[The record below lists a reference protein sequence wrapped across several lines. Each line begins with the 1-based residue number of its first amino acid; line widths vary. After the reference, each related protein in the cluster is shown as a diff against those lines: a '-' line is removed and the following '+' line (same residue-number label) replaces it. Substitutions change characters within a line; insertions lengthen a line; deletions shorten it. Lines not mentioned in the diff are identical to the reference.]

1 MNLRGYICPM
11 RLLSIFIFKLTGWK
25 TAVNSSPEINRC
37 VLIAAPHT
45 SNWDF
50 VYARAALYIL
60 RVKVRFLIK
69 DDYFVFPLNYIL
81 KAMGAIPVDRSKAK
95 GNKVQALIDIFDRNK
110 EMVTMIPAEGTRSLV
125 KEFRK
130 GFYHVANGAK
140 VPIALGYLDYK
151 KKIAG
156 IGPLF
161 YPTGD
166 IDKDLQEIYAFYRTI
181 NARHPKNAMP

>member
-1 MNLRGYICPM
+1 M
-11 RLLSIFIFKLTGWK
+11 RMISKFIFWITGWK
-25 TAVNSSPEINRC
+25 TAVNESPEIKRC

-50 VYARAALYIL
+50 LYARCALYIL
-60 RVKVRFLIK
+60 DVKLKFLIK
-69 DDYFVFPLNYIL
+69 DDYFFFPLGAIL
-81 KAMGAIPVDRSKAK
+81 KAMGAVPIDRSKKK
-95 GNKVQALIDIFDRNK
+95 GKKVQFLIELFEKNK
-110 EMVTMIPAEGTRSLV
+110 EMVSMIPAEGTRSLV

-130 GFYHVANGAK
+130 GFYFVAEGAK

-166 IDKDLQEIYAFYRTI
+166 IDKDLEEIYAFYRTI
-181 NARHPKNAMP
+181 HAKHPENAMP

>member
-1 MNLRGYICPM
+1 M
-11 RLLSIFIFKLTGWK
+11 RLLSKFIFWITGWK
-25 TAVNSSPEINRC
+25 TAVNDSPEVKRC

-50 VYARAALYIL
+50 LYARCALYIL
-60 RVKVRFLIK
+60 RVNVKFLIK
-69 DDYFVFPLNYIL
+69 DDYFFFPLGSIL
-81 KAMGAIPVDRSKAK
+81 KSMGAVPVDRSKMK
-95 GNKVQALIDIFDRNK
+95 GNIVQTLIDSFEENK
-110 EMVTMIPAEGTRSLV
+110 ELVAMIPAEGTRSLV

-130 GFYHVANGAK
+130 GFYHVAEGAK

-166 IDKDLQEIYAFYRTI
+166 MGKDLQEIYSFYRTI
-181 NARHPKNAMP
+181 NAKHPKNAMP

>member
-1 MNLRGYICPM
+1 M
-11 RLLSIFIFKLTGWK
+11 RLLSKFIFWITGWK
-25 TAVNSSPEINRC
+25 TAVKDSPEVKRC

-50 VYARAALYIL
+50 LYARCALYIL
-60 RVKVRFLIK
+60 RIKVKFLIK
-69 DDYFVFPLNYIL
+69 NDYFFFPLGGIL
-81 KAMGAIPVDRSKAK
+81 RAMGAIPVDRSKAK
-95 GNKVQALIDIFDRNK
+95 GNKVQALIDLFDQHK
-110 EMVTMIPAEGTRSLV
+110 ELVTMIPAEGTRSLV

-166 IDKDLQEIYAFYRTI
+166 IEKDLQKIYAFYRTI
-181 NARHPKNAMP
+181 NARYPENAMP

>member
-1 MNLRGYICPM
+1 M
-11 RLLSIFIFKLTGWK
+11 RLLSVLIFKITGWK
-25 TAVNSSPEINRC
+25 TAVNDSLEIKRC

-50 VYARAALYIL
+50 MYARAALYIL
-60 RVKVRFLIK
+60 RIKVKFLIK
-69 DDYFVFPLNYIL
+69 DDYFFFPLNYIL

-95 GNKVQALIDIFDRNK
+95 GNKVESLIDLFNTN
-110 EMVTMIPAEGTRSLV
+110 EELVTMIPAEGTRSLV

-156 IGPLF
+156 VGPLF

-166 IDKDLQEIYAFYRTI
+166 IDQDLQEIYAFYRTI
-181 NARHPKNAMP
+181 TAKHPKDAMH

>member
-1 MNLRGYICPM
+1 M
-11 RLLSIFIFKLTGWK
+11 RLLSIIIFKLTGWK
-25 TAVNSSPEINRC
+25 TAVNLSPEVKRC

-50 VYARAALYIL
+50 VFARAALYIL
-60 RVKVRFLIK
+60 RIKVKFLIK
-69 DDYFVFPLNYIL
+69 DDYFFFPLNHIL
-81 KAMGAIPVDRSKAK
+81 KSMGAIPVDRSKAK
-95 GNKVQALIDIFDRNK
+95 GNKVQVLIDLFNQNK
-110 EMVTMIPAEGTRSLV
+110 ELVTMIPAEGTRSLV

-130 GFYHVANGAK
+130 GFYHVANGAQ

-161 YPTGD
+161 YPTGN
-166 IDKDLQEIYAFYRTI
+166 IESDLQEIYAFYRTI
-181 NARHPKNAMP
+181 HARHPHNAMP